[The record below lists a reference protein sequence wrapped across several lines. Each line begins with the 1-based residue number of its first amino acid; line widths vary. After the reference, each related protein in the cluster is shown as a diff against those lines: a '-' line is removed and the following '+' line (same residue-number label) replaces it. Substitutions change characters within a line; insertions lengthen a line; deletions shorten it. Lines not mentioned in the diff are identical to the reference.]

1 MVFLS
6 REQVLELFSQF
17 EIIYFNENEEDK
29 KTGMGKL
36 KHWHT
41 FDVIARK
48 KSNNKD

>member
-1 MVFLS
+1 MGFLS
-6 REQVLELFSQF
+6 REQVLELFSKF
-17 EIIYFNENEEDK
+17 EKIYFYENEEDK

-48 KSNNKD
+48 KRNSFK